1 MNEEIR
7 NEDEGVSLGEI
18 CHWIW
23 LKKFWLLGLT
33 FGITLLIG
41 IVFIF
46 GINPGKAKY
55 NVTFSYDDV
64 RNLNNGSY
72 LDGTK
77 FDYHNVISEKSI
89 REVVESNKK
98 YEGINIEE
106 LTKDSDFNIS
116 KEVLRAKE
124 NDLSS
129 EIIATTYSIDVP
141 AKYFSN
147 KNVAGDFFYDLIN
160 LPLQYNEKTLDL
172 FKFDLNLDNAKNS
185 KTFNSEL
192 AYFEAHIEEI
202 RSRYQSLINEFGD
215 IMVYFSNQGED
226 GVSVSNAR
234 ISNLLSSFE
243 FAVQS
248 LDLASLK
255 NDLAVNLY
263 VKDYDYIIKPIDD
276 QLVLI
281 DKNIK
286 KIDIQVQTLETEL
299 ESLKQNSTNNTGV
312 SQAIAEVINKIFA
325 LKSQKYD
332 LEVKQEELTN
342 TKKKYNAE
350 ESKAFAAKLDIVLK
364 ELEEETEVFKSAF
377 KYVNIN
383 DQLVQFKYANIVKKS
398 GTTSIIIVVGIGLVL
413 GLCVGAL
420 TSGILGYNQEKR
432 NTKQIVKEEN

>member
-77 FDYHNVISEKSI
+77 FDYHSVISEKSI

-98 YEGINIEE
+98 YETINIEE
-106 LTKDSDFNIS
+106 LSKDSEFIIS

-141 AKYFSN
+141 ARYFSN
-147 KNVAGDFFYDLIN
+147 KNIAGDFFYDLIN
-160 LPLQYNEKTLDL
+160 LPLQYNEKSLDL
-172 FKFDLNLDNAKNS
+172 FKFDLNLDSAKKS

-192 AYFEAHIEEI
+192 AYFEAQIEEI

-243 FAVQS
+243 FSVQS

-263 VKDYDYIIKPIDD
+263 VKDYDYVIKPIDD
-276 QLVLI
+276 HLILI

-286 KIDIQVQTLETEL
+286 KIDTQVKALETEL
-299 ESLKQNSTNNTGV
+299 ESLKQNSTNIGV
-312 SQAIAEVINKIFA
+312 SQAIAEVINKIST

-332 LEVKQEELTN
+332 LEIKKEELTN
-342 TKKKYNAE
+342 TKNDYNAE
-350 ESKAFAAKLDIVLK
+350 ESKAFAAKLDTVLK

-432 NTKQIVKEEN
+432 NTKQIVKEEE

>member
-33 FGITLLIG
+33 IGITLLIG

-89 REVVESNKK
+89 RKVVESNKK
-98 YEGINIEE
+98 YETINIED
-106 LTKDSDFNIS
+106 LTKDSEFIIS

-141 AKYFSN
+141 ARYFSN
-147 KNVAGDFFYDLIN
+147 KNIAGDFFYDLIN
-160 LPLQYNEKTLDL
+160 LPLQYNEKSLDL
-172 FKFDLNLDNAKNS
+172 FKFDLNLDSAKKS

-192 AYFEAHIEEI
+192 AYFEAQIEEI

-234 ISNLLSSFE
+234 ISNLLSNFE

-255 NDLAVNLY
+255 NDLAINLY
-263 VKDYDYIIKPIDD
+263 VKDYDYVIKPIDD
-276 QLVLI
+276 QLILI

-286 KIDIQVQTLETEL
+286 KIDTLVKALEAEL
-299 ESLKQNSTNNTGV
+299 ESLKQNSTNIGV
-312 SQAIAEVINKIFA
+312 SQAIAEVINKIST

-332 LEVKQEELTN
+332 LEVKKEELTK
-342 TKKKYNAE
+342 TKNDYNAE
-350 ESKAFAAKLDIVLK
+350 ESKAFAAKLDTVLK

-432 NTKQIVKEEN
+432 NTKQIVKEEE

>member
-141 AKYFSN
+141 ARYFSN
-147 KNVAGDFFYDLIN
+147 KNIAGDFFYDLIN
-160 LPLQYNEKTLDL
+160 LPLQYNEKSLDL
-172 FKFDLNLDNAKNS
+172 FKFDLNLDNAKKA

-192 AYFEAHIEEI
+192 AYFESQIEEI

-248 LDLASLK
+248 LDLVSLK

-263 VKDYDYIIKPIDD
+263 VKDYDYVIKPIDN
-276 QLVLI
+276 QLILI

-286 KIDIQVQTLETEL
+286 KIDTQVKTLETEL
-299 ESLKQNSTNNTGV
+299 ESLKQNSTNIGV
-312 SQAIAEVINKIFA
+312 SQAIAEVINKIST

-332 LEVKQEELTN
+332 LEVKKEELTN
-342 TKKKYNAE
+342 TKNDYNAE
-350 ESKAFAAKLDIVLK
+350 ESKAFAAKLDTVLK

-398 GTTSIIIVVGIGLVL
+398 GTASIIIVVGIGLVL